1 MASATYESVR
11 AIRAVR
17 AAIAAERRGSSP
29 RWSGHRPAAAGG
41 HSAGAERRG
50 GRPLLRGLAASVLI
64 ASGYVALMA
73 GARWVL
79 GLLLG

>member
-1 MASATYESVR
+1 
-11 AIRAVR
+11 
-17 AAIAAERRGSSP
+17 
-29 RWSGHRPAAAGG
+29 
-41 HSAGAERRG
+41 
-50 GRPLLRGLAASVLI
+50 LRGLAASVLI